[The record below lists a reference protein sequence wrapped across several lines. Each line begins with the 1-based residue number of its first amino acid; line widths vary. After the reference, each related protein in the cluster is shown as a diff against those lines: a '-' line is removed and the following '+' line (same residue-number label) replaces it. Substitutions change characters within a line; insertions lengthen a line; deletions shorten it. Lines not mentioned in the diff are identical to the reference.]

1 VLGTV
6 LGPSLS
12 GNRLR
17 YTGEGLVL
25 DFDAERKKA
34 DALLHALG
42 PDAIQRTSDQADCAS
57 LHGNEERAAYWRRVT
72 AHIAVLSP
80 MSLGSE

>member
-1 VLGTV
+1 M
-6 LGPSLS
+6 
-12 GNRLR
+12 
-17 YTGEGLVL
+17 

-34 DALLHALG
+34 DALLRALG

-72 AHIAVLSP
+72 ALIAVSSP
-80 MSLGSE
+80 TSLNSEPNIYAPHATGK